1 MSALGF
7 AGRFAIYDPD
17 LLDTGD
23 LSDLDP
29 PDVNAIIADPM
40 PSVQGYSST
49 VDARYA
55 AATGSH
61 QATGGGQDTLAPSAA
76 ADGTLDQLDTSVLL
90 TPAEYLVTSAAGGGP
105 AAGPA
110 GTGRRDLAA
119 GQRATWYLG
128 GAPEVSRVE
137 VPDAAARQD
146 AAAGVQLGLTTPDG
160 TTQWFRARA
169 MTSSALGITLP
180 GPVASVAV
188 VAAAPAQPGAG
199 RAGTLGGPSSLGP
212 PTVSEAGGDVVVA
225 DGQLADVLAPPHWTF
240 AGFDGSFAVFA
251 NQLARPALS
260 IQALA
265 GRSAAGAWVTGMGG
279 APASRRR
286 LRCSP
291 APAPAWSAR

>member
-110 GTGRRDLAA
+110 GTGRRELAA

-128 GAPEVSRVE
+128 GTLEVSKVE

-188 VAAAPAQPGAG
+188 LAAAPAQPAGAG
-199 RAGTLGGPSSLGP
+199 RAGRS
-212 PTVSEAGGDVVVA
+212 
-225 DGQLADVLAPPHWTF
+225 
-240 AGFDGSFAVFA
+240 
-251 NQLARPALS
+251 
-260 IQALA
+260 A
-265 GRSAAGAWVTGMGG
+265 GRSRSGRRRCPRRAETSWWPTASWPTPWPRRTGPSPVSTARSRSSPTSSPGRRS
-279 APASRRR
+279 ASRR
-286 LRCSP
+286 LR
-291 APAPAWSAR
+291 AARRRARG